1 MLSCRAMDARMA
13 LREALDGGRA
23 GVRFV
28 CGFRHLLGRG
38 PSCPRHT
45 HHDTELV
52 FHPSGRGSSG
62 LADGSRVGFGPGAV
76 LIYPP
81 GHAHDQ
87 TLETPGTDLCLLI
100 TLPEGAPGCAGVLVS
115 ELADLQLRHAF
126 EELSTAIRPEDPWR
140 QAALDHRAASLLCG
154 LVAQPVES
162 GDHVALA
169 CACIARDYA
178 SIGSVGDV
186 AKAIGISEPR
196 LRHVFTARLGVGP
209 GRWLTSV
216 RCDRARDLLSR
227 SRMPLAD
234 IAGACGFRS
243 AKHLSDAF
251 RRATGCAPMRWRRRH
266 SPNAPY
272 DG

>member
-1 MLSCRAMDARMA
+1 MDAREA
-13 LREALDGGRA
+13 LREALDGGYA
-23 GVRFV
+23 PVRFV

-45 HHDTELV
+45 HRDTELV
-52 FHPSGRGSSG
+52 FHPSGRGTSG
-62 LADGSRVGFGPGAV
+62 LADGSRVSFGPGAV
-76 LIYPP
+76 VIYPP

-87 TLETPGTDLCLLI
+87 VLEAAGTDLCLHVA
-100 TLPEGAPGCAGVLVS
+100 LPEGSLRCAGVLVVD
-115 ELADLQLRHAF
+115 LVDLQLRHAF
-126 EELSTAIRPEDPWR
+126 EDLSTAVRSDDPWR
-140 QAALDHRAASLLCG
+140 QASLDHRAASLLCG
-154 LVAQPVES
+154 MAAQPAEAS
-162 GDHVALA
+162 DHVALA

-186 AKAIGISEPR
+186 AKSIGISEPR
-196 LRHVFTARLGVGP
+196 LRHVFAARLGVGP

-227 SRMPLAD
+227 SRMPLAE
-234 IAGACGFRS
+234 IAIACGFRS
-243 AKHLSDAF
+243 VKHLSDAF

-266 SPNAPY
+266 RPNEPY